1 MEFGTIWVW
10 QMIDLRIGGWVLQYI
25 FTGWCHKKRDV
36 NGQVDILSH
45 FIYPIPWGISDI
57 KTMIIGDVTLW

>member
-1 MEFGTIWVW
+1 MGMADDWPPNW
-10 QMIDLRIGGWVLQYI
+10 RMA
-25 FTGWCHKKRDV
+25 FTVQLHRMVPQKRDV